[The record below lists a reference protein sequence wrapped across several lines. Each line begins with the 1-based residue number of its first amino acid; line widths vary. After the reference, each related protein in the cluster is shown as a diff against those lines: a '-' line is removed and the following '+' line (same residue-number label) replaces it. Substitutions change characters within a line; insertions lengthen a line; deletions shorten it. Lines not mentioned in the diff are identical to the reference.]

1 MADFEYNVKRIL
13 RVPNRITVKGKEIA
27 PYIDYDDY
35 DDGYPPSIEYGD
47 EVDDKYDWTITLIPD
62 KEGEFTI
69 RLTVN
74 GDIIA
79 KDNFYP
85 DDTPVEQMLD
95 RFIDTLE
102 GLI

>member
-1 MADFEYNVKRIL
+1 MVEFNYLIKRTID
-13 RVPNRITVKGKEIA
+13 VPEVIKVKGKSIKA
-27 PYIDYDDY
+27 YIDDEDYEDDY
-35 DDGYPPSIEYGD
+35 SPSIEYGD
-47 EVDDKYDWTITLIPD
+47 EVEDRYDWTIIIIAD
-62 KEGEFTI
+62 RKGEFLI

-79 KDNFYP
+79 EDDFYP
-85 DDTPVEQMLD
+85 EDTPVEQMID